1 MSMRTNGRPITRA
14 DLETAFQRV
23 VGEGEGTVQSAAPTA
38 LAVAGAA
45 ALVVVAL
52 AYLAGKRRGRHKSSV
67 VEIRRL

>member
-23 VGEGEGTVQSAAPTA
+23 VGEGEKTVESAVPA
-38 LAVAGAA
+38 AVVIAGAA
-45 ALVVVAL
+45 ALLTVAL
-52 AYLAGKRRGRHKSSV
+52 AYVFGKRRGKQKSSV

>member
-14 DLETAFQRV
+14 DLEAAFEKV
-23 VGEGEGTVQSAAPTA
+23 VGEGEKTVASAVPTA
-38 LAVAGAA
+38 LVLAGAT
-45 ALVVVAL
+45 ALCVVAL